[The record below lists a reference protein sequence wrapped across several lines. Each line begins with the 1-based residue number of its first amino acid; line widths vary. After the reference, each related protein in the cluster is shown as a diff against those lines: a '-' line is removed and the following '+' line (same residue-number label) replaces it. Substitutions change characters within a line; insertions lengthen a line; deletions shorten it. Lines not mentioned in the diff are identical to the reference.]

1 MDEWRL
7 HSIRLSYK
15 CLLSEK
21 VRLSLDG
28 RRMVSA
34 AGLSAVWCVELE
46 HLMSSVQRDLLK
58 DLHGLNP
65 VEVICGIRWRCFLLA
80 VWHLGL
86 KQQSFVV
93 SWLNLSFQGDPN
105 GWLKSWW
112 FDIMRFAFILTLACR
127 LRLQRSSREGSV
139 LLMKWETNLHVAF
152 EWERCILEHIYLIV
166 FSEHT
171 TWQFNNCFVL
181 NYAVQNKSKY
191 HAKCQNKSCL
201 DSPCLVLIHRAYLHI
216 HKRNTHPQVCYYNH
230 LVKLNYIIWI
240 LWISYIEFL

>member
-1 MDEWRL
+1 MF
-7 HSIRLSYK
+7 
-15 CLLSEK
+15 
-21 VRLSLDG
+21 
-28 RRMVSA
+28 
-34 AGLSAVWCVELE
+34 
-46 HLMSSVQRDLLK
+46 QRDLLE

-80 VWHLGL
+80 VWHLSL
-86 KQQSFVV
+86 KKQSFVV

-139 LLMKWETNLHVAF
+139 LLMKWESNLHVAF
-152 EWERCILEHIYLIV
+152 EWERCVLEHIYLIV

-201 DSPCLVLIHRAYLHI
+201 DSPCLVLIFTFTREIHMHRCA
-216 HKRNTHPQVCYYNH
+216 
-230 LVKLNYIIWI
+230 IIII
-240 LWISYIEFL
+240 LSNWTTLFEFCEFLILNFYSQFIYIFIFTFFTMTL